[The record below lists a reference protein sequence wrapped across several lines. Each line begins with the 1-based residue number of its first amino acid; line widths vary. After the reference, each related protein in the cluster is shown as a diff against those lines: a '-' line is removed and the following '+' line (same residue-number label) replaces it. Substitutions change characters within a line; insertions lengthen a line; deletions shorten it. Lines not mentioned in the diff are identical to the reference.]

1 VLVLGSIYYQ
11 SPKISLGVILGGFL
25 SLINIKILTRIV
37 ENLFH
42 QDIPSKSAIVVQY
55 VVKIVLLF
63 GMLYVVISYKLV
75 NIIAFVVGFSA
86 FLIALLLENIFPSRR
101 SV

>member
-1 VLVLGSIYYQ
+1 MFLGSIYYQ

-25 SLINIKILTRIV
+25 SLINIKILTKIV
-37 ENLFH
+37 ENLFQ
-42 QDIPSKSAIVVQY
+42 QDIPSKSIIVVQY
-55 VVKIVLLF
+55 VIKIVLLF
-63 GMLYVVISYKLV
+63 AILYAVITYKVV

-86 FLIALLLENIFPSRR
+86 FFIALLVENIFPSRR

>member
-1 VLVLGSIYYQ
+1 MFLGSIYYQ

-25 SLINIKILTRIV
+25 SLINLAILTRIV
-37 ENLFH
+37 KNVFQ
-42 QDIPSKSAIVVQY
+42 QDIPSKSAIFVQY
-55 VVKIVLLF
+55 VIKIVLLF
-63 GMLYVVISYKLV
+63 GILYIVIRYNPV

-86 FLIALLLENIFPSRR
+86 FFIALLAENVFPSQR